1 MIFRQLTAS
10 NDWTFGKGVSGYAT
24 AESAVELNI
33 KTRLQSWKG
42 NCFFALDEWVVWLG
56 RLDKG
61 QQKNLENELRQVI
74 LGSFGVVSVN
84 SLISDL
90 DRNTRHILLTYN
102 ISTIFGTTFI
112 NTLDL
117 QAGVP
122 QGS

>member
-42 NCFFALDEWVVWLG
+42 NCFFALDEWVDWLG

>member
-42 NCFFALDEWVVWLG
+42 NCFFALDEWVDWLG

-117 QAGVP
+117 QAGDP